1 MQLFYQPDIVQDAA
15 HIVFNSEES
24 RHLVKVLR
32 KKPGDAI
39 WVTDGKG
46 SLFTCEVELISSKN
60 VSAKVLKQSIKNPEK
75 YQLHLAIAP
84 TKSTDRLEWFLEKAT
99 EIGIHR
105 ITPIICD
112 HSERTVLKTERLEKI
127 VEAAMK
133 QSLRCFLPKID
144 KPIPFKEFI
153 AENTSADKFVAHC
166 VDSKK
171 KLLKNLLSPHRDV
184 LILIG
189 PEGDFSKKEIDLA
202 LTLGFEPASLGEKRL
217 RTETAAL
224 VACHTVVLINQ

>member
-1 MQLFYQPDIVQDAA
+1 MQLFYQPDITQDTTQ
-15 HIVFNSEES
+15 IVFDSEES

-39 WVTDGKG
+39 WVTNGAG
-46 SLFTCEVELISSKN
+46 SLFTCEIDLISHKTTT
-60 VSAKVLKQSIKNPEK
+60 AKVTGHHLENPEP
-75 YQLHLAIAP
+75 YHLHVAIAP
-84 TKSTDRLEWFLEKAT
+84 TKSADRLEWFLEKAT

-112 HSERTVLKTERLEKI
+112 HSERTNLKTDRLEKI

-144 KPIPFKEFI
+144 KPVSFQNFI
-153 AENTSADKFVAHC
+153 LENSDADKFVAHC
-166 VDSKK
+166 ADKEK
-171 KLLKNLLSPHRDV
+171 QLLKNLLLPHRDV

-189 PEGDFSKKEIDLA
+189 PEGDFSENEIKLA
-202 LTLGFEPASLGEKRL
+202 LNAGFKPVSLGEKRL

-224 VACHTVVLINQ
+224 AACHTVALVNQ